1 MDDFEKKINE
11 EVVDENASAEVK
23 EKKSFKT
30 KICNVFEKI
39 GAFFVKIGKTVWRW
53 TKRTFCGASKEL
65 AEDGKKK
72 DKKAEKK
79 DERQN
84 KNLEV
89 EKIVS
94 PTKQIVRNFFRKPLA
109 VVSLVIVAC
118 MFLFVIIGPIIS
130 PIDLSYKENMHENIA
145 PGFKFMSVPKNLKN
159 NVRSISSYSF
169 FSVGTD
175 NDNNLYVWGSTKM
188 PTAASKSDMSVLPS
202 DLKGKKVAFA
212 AAGYDH
218 AIAITTEGKVVGW
231 GEYDCGQYGDKG
243 SLANSASAVYKM
255 PSAIMN
261 GTINAEDVA
270 QLVCG
275 YQVSAV
281 IMRALKISE
290 R

>member
-118 MFLFVIIGPIIS
+118 MFFFVIIGTNII
-130 PIDLSYKENMHENIA
+130 PIDFSYK
-145 PGFKFMSVPKNLKN
+145 
-159 NVRSISSYSF
+159 
-169 FSVGTD
+169 
-175 NDNNLYVWGSTKM
+175 
-188 PTAASKSDMSVLPS
+188 
-202 DLKGKKVAFA
+202 
-212 AAGYDH
+212 
-218 AIAITTEGKVVGW
+218 
-231 GEYDCGQYGDKG
+231 
-243 SLANSASAVYKM
+243 
-255 PSAIMN
+255 
-261 GTINAEDVA
+261 
-270 QLVCG
+270 
-275 YQVSAV
+275 
-281 IMRALKISE
+281 
-290 R
+290 